1 MNADSEA
8 SPEQPAAAQ
17 RHRVRGRDVSPTA
30 STPRDRILVKLSG
43 EAFADEQASIS
54 PKILMSL
61 ARQFAELSADGVQV
75 GVVVGGGNI
84 FRGTSPQA
92 TGMDRSSADSMGMLA
107 TVINALALQDA
118 IEKEGTPT
126 RVLSAV
132 TMQELCEPYIRRRA
146 IRHLEKGRVVIFAAG
161 LGEPY
166 FSTDTAAAQRA
177 LEINARV
184 ILKATKVDGVYD
196 KDPKLHSDASRFD
209 ELTYFDALQRGL
221 RVMDATAL
229 SLCMDNDLPIIV
241 FDVFTESSIRRVAR
255 GEAMGT
261 VVRSRPKRGDD
272 LD

>member
-1 MNADSEA
+1 MVSE
-8 SPEQPAAAQ
+8 EQAPD
-17 RHRVRGRDVSPTA
+17 RV
-30 STPRDRILVKLSG
+30 LVKLSG
-43 EAFADEQASIS
+43 EAFSDDVSSIS

-61 ARQFAELSADGVQV
+61 ARQLAEVNADGVQT

-84 FRGTSPQA
+84 FRGTAPQA

-118 IEKEGTPT
+118 TEKEGIPT

-161 LGEPY
+161 IGEPY

-196 KDPKLHSDASRFD
+196 KDPVLHEDATRFS
-209 ELTYFDALQRGL
+209 ELTYLDALQRGL
-221 RVMDATAL
+221 KVMDATAL
-229 SLCMDNDLPIIV
+229 SLCMDNQLPIVV
-241 FDVFTESSIRRVAR
+241 FDVFTEGNIRRVIA
-255 GEAMGT
+255 GEPIGT
-261 VVRSRPKRGDD
+261 VVRAANRGDD
-272 LD
+272 GVG